1 MKYYLIKET
10 TWFYD
15 PHGTPDFGGE
25 TKEVTEDYEESG
37 ITINGTYISRGSY
50 GCYLDNKNYN
60 SDGED
65 FADDDS
71 DFEYY
76 LKPDDYDDVMELS
89 GQDGYNCEETDFT
102 IKEISEEQYN
112 RYKEIIN
119 EYYKI

>member
-1 MKYYLIKET
+1 MDIP
-10 TWFYD
+10 F
-15 PHGTPDFGGE
+15 
-25 TKEVTEDYEESG
+25 
-37 ITINGTYISRGSY
+37 
-50 GCYLDNKNYN
+50 NKNYN

-65 FADDDS
+65 FVDDNS

-76 LKPDDYDDVMELS
+76 LKPYDYDDVMELS
-89 GQDGYNCEETDFT
+89 GQDSYNCEETDFT

>member
-25 TKEVTEDYEESG
+25 TKEVIEDDEESG
-37 ITINGTYISRGSY
+37 ITIDGTYISGYRY
-50 GCYLDNKNYN
+50 NDYLDCKDEEMDLY
-60 SDGED
+60 
-65 FADDDS
+65 FDDDDET

-76 LKPDDYDDVMELS
+76 LKPDDYDKVMKLS
-89 GQDGYNCEETDFT
+89 GQDGYNCEETDFE

-119 EYYKI
+119 EYSKI